1 MNENKTNFKRQDLE
15 YLFFI
20 IKKSLSMY
28 RDRVIANAE
37 TLEQVKSD
45 DEIEFAKVTIEYYHE
60 GIEVVLD
67 GLIDIIMEEQ
77 SKGDEMVN
85 ERNNK
90 T

>member
-15 YLFFI
+15 DLFFI

-28 RDRVIANAE
+28 RDSAIANAE
-37 TLEQVKSD
+37 TLEHVKPD

-85 ERNNK
+85 ARNNK

>member
-15 YLFFI
+15 DLFFI
-20 IKKSLSMY
+20 IKKSLSVY

-45 DEIEFAKVTIEYYHE
+45 DETEFAKVTIEYYHE
-60 GIEVVLD
+60 GIEVILD